1 MLNKL
6 LAAILLTVVACCSPQ
21 GAANDLSGL
30 WRGEL
35 ELQPNF
41 SLVIG
46 LNVADDTA
54 TLASPNQGMLDH
66 PLSSFAVDGKTIT
79 FAASELN
86 ISFTGERQANQIV
99 GTFTQ
104 GQSFPLTLRK
114 LTTEDIER
122 LAFEGQYDGA
132 LKINGKDLPLQVNIA
147 VVSEGYVGT
156 LDSPTQQTF
165 GLALSDFIINEQQ
178 LSFASPLLQANY
190 QGERVAEAEQ
200 VSYTGL
206 WLQGRPLGLTLTKRG
221 ADTPA
226 PTVELPT
233 LGEHGGAYAV
243 ITPTAVEQH
252 YYAEHGDTTQY
263 EIGSVSKTFIAYLL
277 AQAALEG
284 KLSLTTPLQSIIA
297 EAPQDIT
304 LESLATHTSGLPRLP
319 ADLFTGANGQDPYA
333 HYDLQRLRAA
343 LKQQQLGAPQHQY
356 SNYGVG
362 ALGEALALAY
372 ERSLSDLLT
381 AKVFQPMAMADTY
394 LATPGST
401 PTGTQLAVP
410 HDSMGGRVA
419 PWHFQALAGA
429 GAIVS
434 TLPDMVRYVQTLQQ
448 QLQQQPQLA
457 SLLLTPR
464 TDLGQCC
471 EQALG
476 WLLETD
482 AEGKIF
488 AWHNGQ
494 TAGFSSYVGFYL
506 DGSRA
511 VVVLNN
517 QATDV
522 NTEAKR
528 LLTQANQAK

>member
-6 LAAILLTVVACCSPQ
+6 LAAIVVTVAACCSSQ
-21 GAANDLSGL
+21 SAANDFAGL

-35 ELQPNF
+35 EFQPNF

-46 LNVADDTA
+46 LNVADNTA

-66 PLSSFAVDGKTIT
+66 PLSTYAVDGNTMT
-79 FAASELN
+79 FTAADLN
-86 ISFTGERQANQIV
+86 ISFTGERQGDQVV

-104 GQSFPLTLRK
+104 GQSFPLTLKK

-132 LKINGKDLPLQVNIA
+132 LKINGNDLPLQVNIA

-165 GLALSDFIINEQQ
+165 GLALSDLIINEQQ

-200 VSYTGL
+200 ASYTGL

-221 ADTPA
+221 EDKPA
-226 PTVELPT
+226 PTVELPQ
-233 LGEHGGAYAV
+233 LGEQGGAYAV
-243 ITPTAVEQH
+243 ITPAAVEQH

-284 KLSLTTPLQSIIA
+284 KLSLATPLQGIID
-297 EAPQDIT
+297 EAPQGIT

-319 ADLFTGANGQDPYA
+319 EDLFTGANGQDPYA
-333 HYDLQRLRAA
+333 HYDLQRLRTA
-343 LKQQQLGAPQHQY
+343 LQQQKLGAPQHQY

-372 ERSLSDLLT
+372 ESRLSDLLT
-381 AKVFQPMAMADTY
+381 TKIFQPMAMADTY

-410 HDSMGGRVA
+410 HDSMGSRVA

-464 TDLGQCC
+464 IDLGECC

-522 NTEAKR
+522 NAEAKR
-528 LLTQANQAK
+528 LLTQTNQAK